1 MNVHRG
7 EWNLSHD
14 RSPARYL
21 SNGEVKYMINF
32 VIPPTIPPSSENV
45 LPVPLIRMYHLIC
58 GSELLIMQCTTS
70 KKNKKNIFLLSLILM
85 EL

>member
-1 MNVHRG
+1 MNVSRG

-14 RSPARYL
+14 RSLARYL
-21 SNGEVKYMINF
+21 SNGEVRYMINF

-45 LPVPLIRMYHLIC
+45 LPVLLICMYHLIC

-70 KKNKKNIFLLSLILM
+70 KKNKNIFLLSLILM